1 MINKTM
7 FDDVKDLELDEE
19 IEGFNGGYNLLD
31 DTSLSPD
38 SPSEYIKENIFKLNL
53 DNLAESFINK
63 DRFQVGVND
72 VSYLCG
78 VISALA
84 SVGITPNKAMDYIVD
99 KEAADVAM
107 KHNLEIL
114 NIQKETSVETARLN
128 LVSNADSMLKY

>member
-63 DRFQVGVND
+63 DRFQTGVND

-78 VISALA
+78 AISALA
-84 SVGITPNKAMDYIVD
+84 SVGITPNKAMDYIVE
-99 KEAADVAM
+99 KEAADAAM

-114 NIQKETSVETARLN
+114 NIQKETSIETARLN
-128 LVSNADSMLKY
+128 FVSNADSILKY

>member
-1 MINKTM
+1 MINRNM
-7 FDDVKDLELDEE
+7 FDDVKNLEFDEE
-19 IEGFNGGYNLLD
+19 IEGLNEDYNLLD

-53 DNLAESFINK
+53 DNLAESFINR

-78 VISALA
+78 AISALA

-128 LVSNADSMLKY
+128 LTSNADSILKF

>member
-19 IEGFNGGYNLLD
+19 IEGFNGDYKLLD
-31 DTSLSPD
+31 DASLSPD

-63 DRFQVGVND
+63 DRFQTGVND

-78 VISALA
+78 AISALA

-128 LVSNADSMLKY
+128 LTSNADSILKF

>member
-31 DTSLSPD
+31 DKSLNPD

-53 DNLAESFINK
+53 DNLAESFVNK
-63 DRFQVGVND
+63 DRFQAGVND

-78 VISALA
+78 AISALA

-128 LVSNADSMLKY
+128 LTSNADSILKY